1 VRKFIVRSFHVFLV
15 LLMIAPIIVINAYET
30 HNQTESIVYLLQQ
43 LYGNVSA
50 LPAEAFENVKLADV
64 EKNALCNKINAVIN
78 QVEASAYKGALNK
91 LRNDVE
97 KAVRKWIV
105 TPWEDNLLDLMEH
118 IIEVIEEC
126 VPPVDST
133 PPVIHEVFRYP
144 NVPEYDDSVL
154 VLAYVTDC
162 RSGVANVALSYSVDL
177 GESIN
182 LTMCKIDGFYE
193 VELPPQPY
201 NVTVTF
207 LIYAWD
213 NAGNVA
219 VSAVDSYVVND
230 FHPPVI
236 SYIEHEPASPNYNE
250 TVSVFVNATEPSFAS
265 GVGEV
270 ILNYNNGTAW
280 MNVTLSFQ
288 DGLYVA
294 MIPEL
299 PYGTVVQYR
308 VYAFDIAGNWAVM
321 DVYSY
326 NVDDRFM
333 PVAKI
338 DAPAC
343 GSYLAGY
350 VNVEVYVYDDNF
362 SGAELTANETFLASW
377 SETGLHTYVWNTTKM
392 SDGVYVLKL
401 NAYDEAGNV
410 GETECLVIADNTQP
424 TIGIP
429 SQTPDYAAVEPYQNV
444 NVTVEV
450 TDQGAGVREVVLSY
464 SIDEGQTW
472 TNITMNNVLGD
483 TYVEVIPGFAVDT
496 HVQYEII
503 ACDNVNNLAV
513 ENNAGEYYIYTVIPE
528 FQELIILIFMIT
540 TLIAVI
546 LAKRRKQTPT
556 S

>member
-1 VRKFIVRSFHVFLV
+1 MRKFIVRSFHVLLV
-15 LLMIAPIIVINAYET
+15 LLIVAPIIVINAYET
-30 HNQTESIVYLLQQ
+30 HNQTESVVSLLQQ

-64 EKNALCNKINAVIN
+64 EKNALGNKINAVIN
-78 QVEASAYKGALNK
+78 QVEASAYKGTVNK

-105 TPWEDNLLDLMEH
+105 TPWEDNLLDLIEH

-144 NVPEYDDSVL
+144 DVPEYDDSVL

-162 RSGVANVALSYSVDL
+162 RSGVANVTLSYSVDL

-213 NAGNVA
+213 NAGNVV

-236 SYIEHEPASPNYNE
+236 SYIEHVPASPNYNE

-294 MIPEL
+294 MIPAL
-299 PYGTVVQYR
+299 PYGTVVHYR

-410 GETECLVIADNTQP
+410 GETECLVIADNRP
-424 TIGIP
+424 STIGIP

-450 TDQGAGVREVVLSY
+450 TDKGAGVREVVLSY

-483 TYVEVIPGFAVDT
+483 TYMGVIPGSGADT
-496 HVQYEII
+496 HVQYGII
-503 ACDNVNNLAV
+503 AYDNVNNLAV

-528 FQELIILIFMIT
+528 FQGLIFLIFMVT

>member
-1 VRKFIVRSFHVFLV
+1 VRKFIVRSFHVLLV
-15 LLMIAPIIVINAYET
+15 LLIVAPIIVINAYET
-30 HNQTESIVYLLQQ
+30 HNQTESVVSLLQQ

-64 EKNALCNKINAVIN
+64 EKNALGNKINAVIN
-78 QVEASAYKGALNK
+78 QVEASAYKGTVNK

-105 TPWEDNLLDLMEH
+105 TPWEDNLLDLIEH

-144 NVPEYDDSVL
+144 DVPEYDDSVL

-162 RSGVANVALSYSVDL
+162 RSGVANVTLSYSVDL

-213 NAGNVA
+213 NAGNVV

-236 SYIEHEPASPNYNE
+236 SYIEHVPASPNYNE

-294 MIPEL
+294 MIPAL
-299 PYGTVVQYR
+299 PYGTVVHYR

-410 GETECLVIADNTQP
+410 GETECLVIADNRP
-424 TIGIP
+424 STIGIP

-450 TDQGAGVREVVLSY
+450 TDKGAGVREVVLSY

-483 TYVEVIPGFAVDT
+483 TYMGVIPGSGADT
-496 HVQYEII
+496 HVQYGII
-503 ACDNVNNLAV
+503 AYDNVNNLAV

-528 FQELIILIFMIT
+528 FQGLIFLIFMVT